1 MIPIVFAHGLEG
13 SPNGRKIQFLQAAG
27 LEVVAPDGRGLAL
40 VDRLVALEEA
50 TRGRP
55 TLLVGSSYGGLAAAH
70 LAMLYPDRFVGLL
83 LLAPALHHAERPVH
97 DVSRLCPPPGV
108 PTVVLH
114 GVRDQVVPIAS
125 SRIYAEKG
133 ATLQEL
139 NDDHSLA
146 GSLDAMLQAVR
157 SLTDSVVSPS

>member
-1 MIPIVFAHGLEG
+1 MVPIVFAHGLEG
-13 SPNGRKIQFLQAAG
+13 SPNGRKIQFLRASG
-27 LEVVAPDGRGLAL
+27 LELFAPDGRGLAL
-40 VDRLVALEEA
+40 VDRLVTLEEA
-50 TRGRP
+50 TRGSG
-55 TLLVGSSYGGLAAAH
+55 TLLIGSSYGGLAAAH
-70 LAMLYPDRFVGLL
+70 LAMLYPDRFLGLL

-97 DVSRLCPPPGV
+97 DVSLLCPPPGV

-139 NDDHSLA
+139 DDDHSLA
-146 GSLDAMLQAVR
+146 RSLPMMLQAVQ
-157 SLTDSVVSPS
+157 SLTGSGTTPL